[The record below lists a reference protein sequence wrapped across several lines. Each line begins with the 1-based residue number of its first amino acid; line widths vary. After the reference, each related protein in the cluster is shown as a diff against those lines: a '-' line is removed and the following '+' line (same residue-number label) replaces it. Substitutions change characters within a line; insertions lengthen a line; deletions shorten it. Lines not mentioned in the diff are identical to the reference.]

1 MKVKK
6 LLHTRMRVNDL
17 EATIAFYRDALGLE
31 VVERHDSPRGSRLA
45 FLKAPGSE
53 ELIEIC
59 SYPASGPVRVQED
72 LVHLAFEV
80 DDLDAALADLARR
93 GIPTTDGP
101 TTGSSGS
108 RFAFIDA
115 PDRYEIELIEHRG
128 RSSETGS

>member
-1 MKVKK
+1 MKVRK

-17 EATIAFYRDALGLE
+17 EQTLTFYRDVLGLE

-45 FLKAPGSE
+45 FLKAAGSE

-59 SYPASGPVRVQED
+59 SYPASGPVEVQPD

-80 DDLDAALADLARR
+80 EDLDATIAELSQH
-93 GIPTTDGP
+93 GVPITDGP
-101 TTGSSGS
+101 TTSSSGS

-115 PDRYEIELIEHRG
+115 PEKYEVELIERK
-128 RSSETGS
+128 RR